1 MFPTAPAD
9 TSTNLNLI
17 TITPAV
23 NPQTLTPQTSPLS
36 TASDSAAS
44 DLVLAT
50 RETNNSPWEDG
61 EVYPDSS
68 ESLKDHTS
76 PEFKDAASH
85 TSTSKVSESDS
96 FEVIKAAAVSG
107 DPIAQFYLG
116 QRYEEGKDVEQDNRQ
131 AFYWYKQAAEQ
142 GDVYAQFNVGNMYYS
157 GRGVEGDDDQS
168 FIWFRKAAEQGDA
181 DAQLNVG
188 FMYENGEGVE
198 EDQKQAFIWYLKAAE
213 QGLADA
219 QFTVGAKYK
228 KGEGVKADKSQA
240 FIWYL
245 KAAEQ
250 GHADAQFTVGAKYK
264 KGEGVEADQRQAFI
278 WYLKAAEQGHADAQ
292 RNVGAKYKKGE
303 GVKCD
308 EGEAFIWFYK
318 AAKNGSYSA
327 QVALASAYLQGQ
339 GVKKD
344 VLQATYWLLK
354 SGLKSH
360 GEKINLICDRSWGN
374 LFGEVISHIPKVLSN
389 FPEFQ
394 NVKALKLLDGLAD
407 DEYSILVDM
416 IRSNPLLKKLNLS
429 SQAFD
434 DERVRMLVDSLQFNT
449 TLTELIIVDED
460 DELDKNLSDQIHVSL
475 AQNIAIAELREYM
488 KQHPASRSDHLP
500 LEVLNMMIDKLIVT
514 SVKGGQSK
522 AATIAAINEFLLS
535 ASRET
540 LEAEKHRQ

>member
-1 MFPTAPAD
+1 MLYARLNFLLRIVTDGLNLNKERIIMFPTAPAD

-219 QFTVGAKYK
+219 QFMVGDRYK
-228 KGEGVKADKSQA
+228 NGEGVKAD
-240 FIWYL
+240 
-245 KAAEQ
+245 
-250 GHADAQFTVGAKYK
+250 D
-264 KGEGVEADQRQAFI
+264 
-278 WYLKAAEQGHADAQ
+278 
-292 RNVGAKYKKGE
+292 
-303 GVKCD
+303 
-308 EGEAFIWFYK
+308 GEAFIWFYK
-318 AAKNGSYSA
+318 AAQNGDYSA
-327 QVALASAYLQGQ
+327 KINLASAYLLGS

-344 VLQATYWLLK
+344 VILGTYWLLNL
-354 SGLKSH
+354 GLSFD
-360 GEKINLICDRSWGN
+360 GERINLLCDDDFEN
-374 LFGEVISHIPKVLSN
+374 LFGEVISHIPKVLDK
-389 FPEFQ
+389 FPEFHQ
-394 NVKALKLLDGLAD
+394 VIALNLCSHLGN
-407 DEYSILVDM
+407 DEFSVLIDM
-416 IRSNPLLKKLNLS
+416 IRSNPPLQKLNLS
-429 SQAFD
+429 SQLID
-434 DERVRMLVDSLQFNT
+434 DERALMLVDSFQFNNK
-449 TLTELIIVDED
+449 LTELIIDDSDDDED
-460 DELDKNLSDQIHVSL
+460 EDEAEDFAVDKNLLDQIAASL
-475 AQNIAIAELREYM
+475 AQNVMIAELREYM
-488 KQHPASRSDHLP
+488 KRHPASRSDHLP
-500 LEVLNMMIDKLIVT
+500 LEVLHMMVDELIVT
-514 SVKGGQSK
+514 AVKDGQSK
-522 AATIAAINEFLLS
+522 AATKAAMDEFLLS

-540 LEAEKHRQ
+540 LEADVKKSV

>member
-264 KGEGVEADQRQAFI
+264 KGEGVEAD
-278 WYLKAAEQGHADAQ
+278 
-292 RNVGAKYKKGE
+292 
-303 GVKCD
+303 
-308 EGEAFIWFYK
+308 
-318 AAKNGSYSA
+318 
-327 QVALASAYLQGQ
+327 
-339 GVKKD
+339 

-407 DEYSILVDM
+407 DEYSILVDL